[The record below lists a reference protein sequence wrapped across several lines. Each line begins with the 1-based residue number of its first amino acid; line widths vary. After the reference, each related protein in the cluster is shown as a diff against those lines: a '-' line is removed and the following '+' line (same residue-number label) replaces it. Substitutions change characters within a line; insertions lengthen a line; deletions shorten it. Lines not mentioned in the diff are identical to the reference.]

1 MIFYNSFY
9 FTTRIISAIEDIWF
23 SSNIQKEKIYQFKSN
38 LEKKLIKILSTNST
52 RRLILAAIYMLFKIS

>member
-23 SSNIQKEKIYQFKSN
+23 SSNIQKEKIYQFKNN